1 MEGEIGQDK
10 MTVTETEE
18 IRGRK
23 EREKVG
29 YIWGKVRAQG
39 PCPGDRRL
47 RVVSALE
54 FVCGLRLYVLL

>member
-1 MEGEIGQDK
+1 

>member
-1 MEGEIGQDK
+1 MDGEIGQDK
-10 MTVTETEE
+10 MTVTETED

-39 PCPGDRRL
+39 LGIG
-47 RVVSALE
+47 A
-54 FVCGLRLYVLL
+54 FV